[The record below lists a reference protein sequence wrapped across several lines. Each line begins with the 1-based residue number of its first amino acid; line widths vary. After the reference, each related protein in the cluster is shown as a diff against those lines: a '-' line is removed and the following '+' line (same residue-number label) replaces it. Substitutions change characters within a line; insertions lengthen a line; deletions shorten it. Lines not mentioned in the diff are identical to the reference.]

1 MDWSTQYSA
10 RGQAMNP
17 SMIREILKLTQK
29 GNVISFAGGLPAPS
43 LFPKERFA
51 EISERLIREQGETSL
66 QYSTTDGDSRL
77 REWLAEY
84 HQVDSSNIQITT
96 GSQQALDLVGKILL
110 DANDTVIV
118 AAPTYL
124 GALQSFTVYQPNY
137 VTVPS
142 DGDGMVVDGLEEII
156 QKYQPKLLY
165 VIPNFDNPSGAVMS
179 LERRQQLVALAQQYN
194 LPIFEDDP
202 YGELYFTGERLP
214 RLRDLAPECVIYASS
229 FSKILAPGLRVAWVC
244 ADAAVRDKL
253 AIAKQGSDLHTP
265 TLTQM
270 LLAET
275 LQDQSFWQGQ
285 LENIRSYYR
294 KQRDLM
300 MAAVE
305 KYLPSN
311 VHYHTP
317 NGGMF
322 LWLTLEEGI
331 DTMELFRTAVD
342 HGVAYVPG
350 TTFFANGGGHNTMRL
365 SYSVATAEQIDT
377 GMQALSKV
385 LTNALQPA

>member
-1 MDWSTQYSA
+1 MDWSAQYSA
-10 RGQAMNP
+10 RGKAMSP
-17 SMIREILKLTQK
+17 SMIREILTLTQR
-29 GNVISFAGGLPAPS
+29 GDVISFAGGLPAPT

-51 EISERLIREQGETSL
+51 EIGEKLIREQGEVCL
-66 QYSTTDGDSRL
+66 QYSTTAGDSRL
-77 REWLAEY
+77 RQWLADY
-84 HQVDSSNIQITT
+84 HQVDVDHIQITT
-96 GSQQALDLVGKILL
+96 GSQQALDLVGKVFL
-110 DANDTVIV
+110 DAGDTVIV

-124 GALQSFTVYQPNY
+124 GALQSFNTYQPNY
-137 VTVPS
+137 ITVPS
-142 DGDGMVVDGLEEII
+142 DADGMIIEGLEAIMQEH
-156 QKYQPKLLY
+156 KPKLLY

-194 LPIFEDDP
+194 VPIFEDDP

-214 RLRDLAPECVIYASS
+214 RLRDLAPDNVIYASS

-244 ADAAVRDKL
+244 ADVAVREKL

-270 LLAET
+270 LLAEA
-275 LQDQSFWQGQ
+275 LQDHVFWQGQ
-285 LENIRSYYR
+285 LENIRSYYQ

-300 MAAVE
+300 MAAVA
-305 KYLPSN
+305 KHLPSN
-311 VHYHTP
+311 VHYYTP

-331 DTMELFRTAVD
+331 DTMALFESAVD

-350 TTFFANGGGHNTMRL
+350 TTFFANGGGNNTMRI

-377 GMQALSKV
+377 GMQALSTV
-385 LTNALQPA
+385 LAHTLQPA

>member
-1 MDWSTQYSA
+1 MDWSRQYSA

-29 GNVISFAGGLPAPS
+29 GDVISFAGGLPAPS

-51 EISERLIREQGETSL
+51 EISERLIREQGETCL

-77 REWLAEY
+77 RQWLADS
-84 HQVDSSNIQITT
+84 HQVEVSNIQITT
-96 GSQQALDLVGKILL
+96 GSQQALDLVGKVFL
-110 DANDTVIV
+110 DAGDTVIV

-124 GALQSFTVYQPNY
+124 GALQSFNVYQPNY
-137 VTVPS
+137 ITLPS
-142 DGDGMVVDGLEEII
+142 DGDGMVIEGLEAII
-156 QKYQPKLLY
+156 QEHKPKLLY
-165 VIPNFDNPSGAVMS
+165 AIPNFDNPSGAVMS
-179 LERRQQLVALAQQYN
+179 LERRQQLVALAQKYS

-214 RLRDLAPECVIYASS
+214 RLHDLAPECVIYASS

-244 ADAAVRDKL
+244 ADAAVREKL

-270 LLAET
+270 LLAEA
-275 LQDQSFWQGQ
+275 LAEPNFWQGQ

-294 KQRDLM
+294 QQRDLM
-300 MAAVE
+300 MEAVA

-322 LWLTLEEGI
+322 LWLTLEQGI
-331 DTMELFRTAVD
+331 DTMELFKTAVE

-350 TTFFANGGGHNTMRL
+350 TTFFANGGGDNTMRIA
-365 SYSVATAEQIDT
+365 YSIATAEQIDK
-377 GMQALSKV
+377 GMQALSNV
-385 LTNALQPA
+385 LANA

>member
-1 MDWSTQYSA
+1 MDWSRQYSA
-10 RGQAMNP
+10 RGQAMNS

-29 GNVISFAGGLPAPS
+29 GDVISFAGGLPAPS

-51 EISERLIREQGETSL
+51 EISERLIREQGETCL

-77 REWLAEY
+77 RQWLADS
-84 HQVDSSNIQITT
+84 HQVEVSNIQITT
-96 GSQQALDLVGKILL
+96 GSQQALDLVGKVFL
-110 DANDTVIV
+110 DAGDTVIV

-124 GALQSFTVYQPNY
+124 GALQSFNVYQPNY
-137 VTVPS
+137 ITLPS
-142 DGDGMVVDGLEEII
+142 DGDGMVIEGLEAII
-156 QKYQPKLLY
+156 QEHKPKLLY

-214 RLRDLAPECVIYASS
+214 RLHDLAPECVIYASS

-244 ADAAVRDKL
+244 ADAAVREKL

-270 LLAET
+270 LLAEA
-275 LQDQSFWQGQ
+275 LAEPNFWQGQ

-294 KQRDLM
+294 QQRDLM
-300 MAAVE
+300 MEAVA

-322 LWLTLEEGI
+322 LWLTLEQGI
-331 DTMELFRTAVD
+331 DTMELFKTAVE

-350 TTFFANGGGHNTMRL
+350 TTFFANGGGDNTMRIA
-365 SYSVATAEQIDT
+365 YSIATAEQIDK
-377 GMQALSKV
+377 GMQALSNV
-385 LTNALQPA
+385 LANA